1 MRIAVI
7 ADIHANYEAFEA
19 VLDRIE
25 ALRVN
30 KIVCLGDIVGYGANP
45 NECVDLVRDRKIKS
59 VMGNHDA
66 CAAGLEEPDGFNPLA
81 RSALFWTREN
91 LKEEKGLFLMTL
103 PRELR
108 VIDFHLFHGSMCN
121 LNRYI
126 LGKSDAIEN
135 FLLLSKL
142 PGDSV
147 NGFFG
152 HTHVRTVFSIGKAG
166 VETEEALEL
175 SLSPDKR
182 YLINPGSVGQPRDG
196 DPRATFLV
204 YDENERRV
212 TFHRVEYDVKACQKK
227 ILSAGLP
234 PMHAE
239 RLVWGR

>member
-7 ADIHANYEAFEA
+7 ADIHANYEALEA

-30 KIVCLGDIVGYGANP
+30 KIICLGDIVGYSANP
-45 NECVDLVRDRKIKS
+45 NECVDLVRDKKIKC

-81 RSALFWTREN
+81 RTALFWTREH
-91 LKEEKGLFLMTL
+91 LKEENSLFLMTL
-103 PRELR
+103 PREHR
-108 VIDFHLFHGSMCN
+108 VLDFYLFHGSIYN

-126 LGKSDAIEN
+126 MGKNDALEN

-142 PGDSV
+142 PGGLGI
-147 NGFFG
+147 GFFG
-152 HTHVRTVFSIGKAG
+152 HTHIRTAFSLGKAG
-166 VETEEALEL
+166 VEIEEALDL

-204 YDENERRV
+204 YDDNERRV
-212 TFHRVEYDVKACQKK
+212 TFYRVEYDVKACQEK
-227 ILSAGLP
+227 IISAGLP
-234 PMHAE
+234 PLHAE